1 MIKKRIISCIIS
13 AAMLICMTA
22 TMPFSAS
29 AEIVEIFKDDFEKM
43 WTEMNEYSTF
53 LRNSATAYRNTQED
67 AKTRAQNLKGN
78 YNG

>member
-29 AEIVEIFKDDFEKM
+29 AEIVEIFKDDFE
-43 WTEMNEYSTF
+43 
-53 LRNSATAYRNTQED
+53 
-67 AKTRAQNLKGN
+67 
-78 YNG
+78 NGFGGWQRRRLHKRCGRCRKHRQ